1 MYPNLVQTELD
12 AMTPSQK
19 QHTTLCTSP
28 PVSTSTIYK
37 PTSAN
42 LVFPTDNVRGK
53 LVAVLAAVA
62 ADVALEGLA
71 EAVAAHV
78 DGEHD
83 MVQEENATVLAAEGA
98 HRPPFPVHHLH
109 GFPRWWRAW
118 AHLGR

>member
-1 MYPNLVQTELD
+1 MCPNLVQTELD
-12 AMTPSQK
+12 AMTPSQSSI
-19 QHTTLCTSP
+19 QLSVHLP

-42 LVFPTDNVRGK
+42 LVLPTDNVRGE

-98 HRPPFPVHHLH
+98 HWPPFPVHHLH
-109 GFPRWWRAW
+109 GFPRWWRAR

>member
-1 MYPNLVQTELD
+1 M
-12 AMTPSQK
+12 
-19 QHTTLCTSP
+19 
-28 PVSTSTIYK
+28 
-37 PTSAN
+37 
-42 LVFPTDNVRGK
+42 RGE

-78 DGEHD
+78 DGKHD

-109 GFPRWWRAW
+109 GFPRQRGARAR
-118 AHLGR
+118 LGR

>member
-1 MYPNLVQTELD
+1 MLICPNLVQTELD
-12 AMTPSQK
+12 AMTPSQSSI
-19 QHTTLCTSP
+19 QLCTSP
-28 PVSTSTIYK
+28 PPVSTSAIYK

-42 LVFPTDNVRGK
+42 LVLPADNVRRE

-62 ADVALEGLA
+62 TDVALEGLA

-98 HRPPFPVHHLH
+98 H
-109 GFPRWWRAW
+109 
-118 AHLGR
+118 